1 MSTIAK
7 QLDEPLLP
15 SNAKKWFVYFVACRS
30 MMAEPLETGEQ
41 KDIDKKRAAR
51 IRTGVVWTLS

>member
-1 MSTIAK
+1 MMSTIAK

-41 KDIDKKRAAR
+41 KDVEKNELPGFEPESFGR
-51 IRTGVVWTLS
+51 